1 MGGSAKTST
10 STSGVTIPPE
20 VLARYNSVNA
30 TAQNVAQTPFQQYST
45 NPNAFVAPL
54 TPTQNAGVANTNAA
68 VGMAQPYYNAATGFA
83 LAGSQPVNAAPLDTG
98 QYMNPYLNTVLGST
112 AAQINQNNQQA
123 QSGQTGTAM
132 SQGYFG
138 GDRSGIASAVLQG
151 QQNLAA
157 GQVYSGIASD
167 AYNQA
172 MAAAQ
177 QQQGVNLGAAQAN
190 RAATQQT
197 GETLAGLGTTAQGTA
212 LAGAQAQLG
221 AGQVE
226 QQTTQAGDTALYN
239 QFLQQ
244 QSYPFQTAQF
254 LANIAEGTG
263 ALSGSTTTTQ
273 QPQSIFSDERLK
285 EDMQPVGKGFDGANI
300 YRFRYKGDPTT
311 RLGFSAQETERKH
324 PEAVSEHGGFKAVD
338 YGAATDDAARRGFA
352 LAANDN
358 GGDDEEPRQ
367 ARQAGG
373 MSQWGS
379 YPTGTNPMVIAQLLA
394 AQEQSYAPFSQ
405 AGLYGGQGAGGG
417 PYGGVQGH
425 VPAASLPVGQLMVA
439 HPVAAPQQGGLSDD
453 LHSVASLADDA
464 EGIKSD
470 AHLAHQGYDWLTH
483 LGQPGGQGAATGPPG
498 EASGGLVEG
507 DDMGDRHIARAGRAP
522 GGLTFYDPAH
532 PSAADAAELAR
543 ERYNRSPQGIA
554 ANRAAL
560 AQQAAQQHAAAL
572 AAAKHPYQMGGTGV
586 APAPGNLNFGGGNP
600 NSGRWGTAGDLAHWA
615 GQQNWAGPPG
625 TVSDLGRRIFAAPLP
640 GQSAPPATATHAP
653 LVGTPAPHAV
663 AAPPTAPPGAPRPV
677 PAGSLHPHTP
687 VHVAGPPLTMPA
699 ALPDNIQ
706 GTRTPAVPINVGDVS
721 HLQGGFAPANLQPY
735 HEDIFHRVGDW
746 LGGHFGSTG
755 QREAYDAR
763 GIDPNLGSA
772 QSRAFA
778 GPDQGAAY
786 DSSGIDPS
794 LGSAQSR
801 AFAMAPPVQSEA
813 FQTVQ
818 PLSQAVTHPDL
829 AAAAPVPAR
838 DDRPVDLADAVPVDP
853 QLAARGGFA
862 RARRRPRQ
870 DGGDLSDP
878 HNDDPYR
885 PQGPGLNI
893 PTSQTQTP
901 KLAVAPAPGQSG
913 GGLGSALGDAA
924 SVASIAKFALPFFGV
939 PVKTGGRI
947 GRDDGGLVPLVDTD
961 AASAKPGVHDPT
973 ATPVAAAADDD
984 TAPVP
989 DPAPAP
995 APKQPGLGAAAQPQG
1010 GGGGGFLPSL
1020 FHGVENLGKGLASAA
1035 GYQGDGHWDRDRLMP
1050 LLSAI
1055 GAAGSAPT
1063 VHPFVALAAGLGGYG
1078 KAYMQQQQNEAQI
1091 GEEQANAGLTRQ
1103 QTLPTALAQ
1112 GMVQQEGPAIDP
1124 RTNQI
1129 DWSRTI
1135 TVPGK
1140 GYMHWGSAADLAKSV
1155 VGGGGGAAAPG
1166 LATPQSQQ
1174 GGVGGA
1180 GAPAAAGPVRANYS
1194 GAKPS
1199 YVVGPSQAER
1209 NRAAQQYGIDPD
1221 GESYSNQIAAGFH
1234 SGPNE
1239 AQRAAA
1245 TADAQAMQISPNAVA
1260 TNQATLRDSLD
1271 QIIKLPTTGPGA
1283 VGPGQEARQNALQ
1296 VYNTIAKVFGLPG
1309 DPNIDANSSETEI
1322 LNKLNTMSGD
1332 QLTQKYGLRAAS
1344 TAAALTSALAS
1355 GHIQKGA
1362 AFNIIGQMMV
1372 QNQQD
1377 RDFGEYR
1384 SNYQKL
1390 GVGDWQVAQAFQ
1402 RDMGGLYDKERTVLP
1417 MMFTPDA
1424 SGQSLYGRL
1433 RAHPDQIQ
1441 KFEQGFDTTDAQGN
1455 TIHHAGFGPGFG
1467 RLFVEGD
1474 Q

>member
-1 MGGSAKTST
+1 
-10 STSGVTIPPE
+10 
-20 VLARYNSVNA
+20 
-30 TAQNVAQTPFQQYST
+30 
-45 NPNAFVAPL
+45 
-54 TPTQNAGVANTNAA
+54 
-68 VGMAQPYYNAATGFA
+68 
-83 LAGSQPVNAAPLDTG
+83 
-98 QYMNPYLNTVLGST
+98 
-112 AAQINQNNQQA
+112 
-123 QSGQTGTAM
+123 
-132 SQGYFG
+132 
-138 GDRSGIASAVLQG
+138 
-151 QQNLAA
+151 
-157 GQVYSGIASD
+157 
-167 AYNQA
+167 
-172 MAAAQ
+172 
-177 QQQGVNLGAAQAN
+177 
-190 RAATQQT
+190 
-197 GETLAGLGTTAQGTA
+197 
-212 LAGAQAQLG
+212 
-221 AGQVE
+221 
-226 QQTTQAGDTALYN
+226 
-239 QFLQQ
+239 
-244 QSYPFQTAQF
+244 
-254 LANIAEGTG
+254 
-263 ALSGSTTTTQ
+263 
-273 QPQSIFSDERLK
+273 
-285 EDMQPVGKGFDGANI
+285 
-300 YRFRYKGDPTT
+300 
-311 RLGFSAQETERKH
+311 
-324 PEAVSEHGGFKAVD
+324 
-338 YGAATDDAARRGFA
+338 
-352 LAANDN
+352 
-358 GGDDEEPRQ
+358 
-367 ARQAGG
+367 
-373 MSQWGS
+373 
-379 YPTGTNPMVIAQLLA
+379 
-394 AQEQSYAPFSQ
+394 
-405 AGLYGGQGAGGG
+405 
-417 PYGGVQGH
+417 
-425 VPAASLPVGQLMVA
+425 
-439 HPVAAPQQGGLSDD
+439 
-453 LHSVASLADDA
+453 
-464 EGIKSD
+464 
-470 AHLAHQGYDWLTH
+470 
-483 LGQPGGQGAATGPPG
+483 
-498 EASGGLVEG
+498 
-507 DDMGDRHIARAGRAP
+507 MGDRHIARAGRAP

-786 DSSGIDPS
+786 DSRGIDPS

-947 GRDDGGLVPLVDTD
+947 GRDYGGLVPLVDTD
-961 AASAKPGVHDPT
+961 AASAKPALHDST
-973 ATPVAAAADDD
+973 ATPAAAAADD

-989 DPAPAP
+989 DPATAP

-1078 KAYMQQQQNEAQI
+1078 KAYMAQQQQEAQI
-1091 GEEQANAGLTRQ
+1091 GLTDAQAQEQRYQA
-1103 QTLPTALAQ
+1103 LPTTVRNSMGEIQ
-1112 GMVQQEGPAIDP
+1112 GPARNPDGTP
-1124 RTNQI
+1124 DYVHSYQI
-1129 DWSRTI
+1129 K
-1135 TVPGK
+1135 PGVWA
-1140 GYMHWGSAADLAKSV
+1140 HHATADQLLA
-1155 VGGGGGAAAPG
+1155 GGGGGAPGAP
-1166 LATPQSQQ
+1166 ATPAGSTMTSQQ
-1174 GGVGGA
+1174 GGVSAA
-1180 GAPAAAGPVRANYS
+1180 GAPAAP
-1194 GAKPS
+1194 
-1199 YVVGPSQAER
+1199 
-1209 NRAAQQYGIDPD
+1209 AAQKGVVAYGPIRVDYAHGTQSFAPSANSD
-1221 GESYSNQIAAGFH
+1221 QLLGGLLNQGVGGQGLDT
-1234 SGPNE
+1234 SGTLSGKLHNRILVGLSG
-1239 AQRAAA
+1239 QG
-1245 TADAQAMQISPNAVA
+1245 AQA
-1260 TNQATLRDSLD
+1260 QAAEKAYEDGLGDQSAYQASGRNLQMLAQAINSMPKGGLGAMGEGSDERQTLLNIVQTANRVF
-1271 QIIKLPTTGPGA
+1271 G
-1283 VGPGQEARQNALQ
+1283 GQEDPSINAQTSSANL
-1296 VYNTIAKVFGLPG
+1296 IRKIEGL
-1309 DPNIDANSSETEI
+1309 AST
-1322 LNKLNTMSGD
+1322 
-1332 QLTQKYGLRAAS
+1332 QLTQQAGLHAAGVQQMLQSVLPGSGSANVGVANEMIANMMINNQQALDKPAFEQAYAAKYGTML
-1344 TAAALTSALAS
+1344 
-1355 GHIQKGA
+1355 GA
-1362 AFNIIGQMMV
+1362 
-1372 QNQQD
+1372 
-1377 RDFGEYR
+1377 E
-1384 SNYQKL
+1384 
-1390 GVGDWQVAQAFQ
+1390 QAFQ
-1402 RDMGGLYDKERTVLP
+1402 NETQAMYGEEQPALER
-1417 MMFTPDA
+1417 MMVR
-1424 SGQSLYGRL
+1424 GQSGESIAEHLMKNPGDRRAIEMGTRKGDEYRHGLGIGIGRYWTE
-1433 RAHPDQIQ
+1433 RAY
-1441 KFEQGFDTTDAQGN
+1441 
-1455 TIHHAGFGPGFG
+1455 
-1467 RLFVEGD
+1467 
-1474 Q
+1474 